1 MLGIVLKIMALNL
14 RITNFINGV
23 KIMKLLLLVVVPIKR
38 MIIVL
43 SNKKIIV

>member
-23 KIMKLLLLVVVPIKR
+23 KIMELLLLVAVPTKK
-38 MIIVL
+38 MIIASL
-43 SNKKIIV
+43 SKKIIV

>member
-23 KIMKLLLLVVVPIKR
+23 KIMELLLLVVVPTKK
-38 MIIVL
+38 MIIASL
-43 SNKKIIV
+43 SKKIIV